1 MLAHIEYTQI
11 YSIGPCIY
19 FCTMFMYAKTSYDMY
34 SNIHD
39 YFLLAGTRK
48 ILKENNRFLAFIKRN
63 NFILG
68 SRRNVKLN
76 MKFKIRITLLK
87 LRIFYDL
94 MPLILPYRKYSHQ
107 SLWMLY
113 FLLFI
118 SYRSKNRNILQV
130 QCVILL
136 RTFFKEDIYRW
147 LFPLNNPCKNAKKN
161 DNKKLLLSDTSFVRG
176 ILKPKEQHGIKR
188 MNIFSAEL

>member
-19 FCTMFMYAKTSYDMY
+19 FCTMFMSAKTSYDMY

-39 YFLLAGTRK
+39 QFLLAGTRK

-76 MKFKIRITLLK
+76 KKFKVRITLLK
-87 LRIFYDL
+87 VRIFYDL
-94 MPLILPYRKYSHQ
+94 ILLMLYRYMLFIRISNVIFHSSHQ
-107 SLWMLY
+107 SLMKLY
-113 FLLFI
+113 HIAQQVLSRYRKSSHQKFMNMVFLTFYII
-118 SYRSKNRNILQV
+118 SI
-130 QCVILL
+130 
-136 RTFFKEDIYRW
+136 
-147 LFPLNNPCKNAKKN
+147 
-161 DNKKLLLSDTSFVRG
+161 
-176 ILKPKEQHGIKR
+176 
-188 MNIFSAEL
+188 

>member
-19 FCTMFMYAKTSYDMY
+19 LFTMFMCAKTSYDMY

-76 MKFKIRITLLK
+76 KKFKIPINLLK
-87 LRIFYDL
+87 SRIFYDVML
-94 MPLILPYRKYSHQ
+94 MILP
-107 SLWMLY
+107 
-113 FLLFI
+113 
-118 SYRSKNRNILQV
+118 RNNV
-130 QCVILL
+130 
-136 RTFFKEDIYRW
+136 
-147 LFPLNNPCKNAKKN
+147 N
-161 DNKKLLLSDTSFVRG
+161 
-176 ILKPKEQHGIKR
+176 
-188 MNIFSAEL
+188 MNM

>member
-94 MPLILPYRKYSHQ
+94 MPLT
-107 SLWMLY
+107 
-113 FLLFI
+113 
-118 SYRSKNRNILQV
+118 NR
-130 QCVILL
+130 
-136 RTFFKEDIYRW
+136 Y
-147 LFPLNNPCKNAKKN
+147 
-161 DNKKLLLSDTSFVRG
+161 
-176 ILKPKEQHGIKR
+176 
-188 MNIFSAEL
+188 

>member
-19 FCTMFMYAKTSYDMY
+19 FCTVFMCSKTSYDMY

-76 MKFKIRITLLK
+76 KKFRIRITLLK
-87 LRIFYDL
+87 VRIFHDL
-94 MPLILPYRKYSHQ
+94 ILLMLLRNITSPLIK
-107 SLWMLY
+107 SL
-113 FLLFI
+113 
-118 SYRSKNRNILQV
+118 
-130 QCVILL
+130 
-136 RTFFKEDIYRW
+136 
-147 LFPLNNPCKNAKKN
+147 
-161 DNKKLLLSDTSFVRG
+161 
-176 ILKPKEQHGIKR
+176 
-188 MNIFSAEL
+188 